1 MLQKYVTK
9 HKGTYKICWKI
20 VVGFTIIII
29 YYYYITYLY
38 NITYYHNELPFLG
51 AFNG

>member
-1 MLQKYVTK
+1 MLQKYVK
-9 HKGTYKICWKI
+9 KMI
-20 VVGFTIIII
+20 VGLSIIII

>member
-1 MLQKYVTK
+1 MLHKYVAK
-9 HKGTYKICWKI
+9 HRKAYSICRKI
-20 VVGFTIIII
+20 VVGFTIII
-29 YYYYITYLY
+29 YYCYITYLY